1 MKGRVPMRS
10 WWKPRK
16 SCPGPVPRY
25 AIQASSAVTGV
36 GLGVPTVGDAD
47 ELAAGHGV
55 GLGLADADEQ
65 VFGLG
70 FDVGEH
76 KAGKLGAAQR

>member
-1 MKGRVPMRS
+1 M
-10 WWKPRK
+10 
-16 SCPGPVPRY
+16 
-25 AIQASSAVTGV
+25 TGV